1 MQHEEFAKLIEDD
14 EEFEAQEAW
23 LEESQEFFMNLETD
37 TKLYLYSTEELQGNV
52 PVNSK
57 ETLSSDTEN
66 FTKSNTPSKLRVE
79 SNNMSDTVVDNVIKE
94 TKTLD
99 INTAKLIEDDEE
111 FEAQEAWLEESQ
123 EFFMN
128 LETDTKLYLYSTE
141 ELQGNVPVNSKETL
155 SSDTENF
162 TKSNTPSKLRVESN
176 NMSDTVVDNVI
187 KETKTL
193 DINTSIDKVREIVR
207 ALVKC

>member
-1 MQHEEFAKLIEDD
+1 MAKDLLKKTKINRRNTKAALTRAGKSLRHVIGSQRPREEVRETLLKLQNAFETLIVQHEEFAKLIEDD
-14 EEFEAQEAW
+14 EEFEAQETW

-57 ETLSSDTEN
+57 KTLSSDTEN
-66 FTKSNTPSKLRVE
+66 FKK
-79 SNNMSDTVVDNVIKE
+79 SDTR
-94 TKTLD
+94 
-99 INTAKLIEDDEE
+99 
-111 FEAQEAWLEESQ
+111 
-123 EFFMN
+123 
-128 LETDTKLYLYSTE
+128 
-141 ELQGNVPVNSKETL
+141 
-155 SSDTENF
+155 
-162 TKSNTPSKLRVESN
+162 SKLRVESN

-193 DINTSIDKVREIVR
+193 DINTSIDIVREIVR

>member
-1 MQHEEFAKLIEDD
+1 
-14 EEFEAQEAW
+14 
-23 LEESQEFFMNLETD
+23 MNLETD

-66 FTKSNTPSKLRVE
+66 FKK
-79 SNNMSDTVVDNVIKE
+79 I
-94 TKTLD
+94 
-99 INTAKLIEDDEE
+99 
-111 FEAQEAWLEESQ
+111 
-123 EFFMN
+123 
-128 LETDTKLYLYSTE
+128 
-141 ELQGNVPVNSKETL
+141 
-155 SSDTENF
+155 
-162 TKSNTPSKLRVESN
+162 SKLRVESN

-193 DINTSIDKVREIVR
+193 DINTSIDIVREIVR

>member
-1 MQHEEFAKLIEDD
+1 
-14 EEFEAQEAW
+14 
-23 LEESQEFFMNLETD
+23 MNLETD

-66 FTKSNTPSKLRVE
+66 FKK
-79 SNNMSDTVVDNVIKE
+79 SDTR
-94 TKTLD
+94 
-99 INTAKLIEDDEE
+99 
-111 FEAQEAWLEESQ
+111 
-123 EFFMN
+123 
-128 LETDTKLYLYSTE
+128 
-141 ELQGNVPVNSKETL
+141 
-155 SSDTENF
+155 
-162 TKSNTPSKLRVESN
+162 SKLRVESN

-193 DINTSIDKVREIVR
+193 DINTSIDIVREIVR